1 MRAVEVIVVSVMT
14 WLRPEPSVAAFPNS
28 NAASPREAWPR
39 KRRGLEDRIA
49 ELRSAAGKEKQMLRR
64 VELNEE
70 LARLRA
76 DREAARAGP

>member
-1 MRAVEVIVVSVMT
+1 MIVVSVMT
-14 WLRPEPSVAAFPNS
+14 WLRDERSVPAYPNS
-28 NAASPREAWPR
+28 NAASQRKAWLRE
-39 KRRGLEDRIA
+39 RRGLEDRIA

-76 DREAARAGP
+76 DREAARADL